1 MTVPLDSIQNYLIL
15 VHAFTTCFLNIYF
28 NISLPSILMS
38 SNWSLGFMFSILC
51 AFLSSC
57 LHAVWFVCVPSFDYI
72 NNIL

>member
-1 MTVPLDSIQNYLIL
+1 MTVPLDSIQNHLIV

-28 NISLPSILMS
+28 NIPLPSILMS
-38 SNWSLGFMFSILC
+38 PNWSHGFMFFILY

-57 LHAVWFVCVPSFDYI
+57 LHAVWFVCVPSFDYL